1 MAITT
6 RTRPDRRAA
15 VVDVT
20 IRDYL
25 NTFFYYRKIATTVF
39 LAIVAIG
46 ILAALFVPI
55 PYKAQAT
62 LLVLNAGYYDQTNNP
77 NPGVSMQPPPGQLN
91 GVEAQILSSPELHR
105 DVILSKLGPGAT
117 ESDINRELQNF
128 ERRLHIEQN
137 DLANT
142 ISLTYSDTDPKVA
155 ADALARLLDKY
166 FRQRAS
172 IFTSGRVNLLVS
184 QRDDVGKQLDKADA
198 DLLAFQ
204 KKHGIVKIDDQTSRA
219 VQLEAELVQ
228 RKLETDAKLAQDR
241 SELKSLQT
249 STKDVRSTIP
259 IYADD
264 SESSRAINGMQVTL
278 MELETKR
285 ADFASR
291 YLPTSPFVQQ
301 LDKQIADMRA
311 NIANQK
317 QQMMTATRLGHNN
330 YYDVVQERLAVLNAS
345 IAGGLAQQS
354 ALDDQI
360 KQTRSKLQGMSDV
373 SSQLSQLQAR
383 HDILADSFKDR
394 SRQVELARVQQGQVS
409 QINGTNVRVIQAPFP
424 PSQRSVS
431 ASLLIAASIVA
442 GLLISALTVLIMAS
456 MRETFLSP
464 EQVERALLLP
474 VVNAPVLL
482 GGDRRTGAADVA
494 GAAGATGAAGAAAVH
509 PANAASAD
517 TEPAFARPA
526 HLAYGRMIAAINSAT
541 DAHAKVVMAL
551 SSGKNDGLPSVI
563 QGLTTELEHRTAK
576 PILIL
581 DIASTPDSPTYGKPN
596 AQGLLAWPSNGGSG
610 TLNADA
616 TAPADSAAIDDLKFT
631 RVEDHNI
638 VVAQPRSGAIPSSWQ
653 QVNRLFEALRE
664 SHDYIVV
671 HAPPSSQSFTGI
683 ENASLADATVLV
695 VRAEVTRKPVV
706 AELKAQV
713 EDAGGRLIGVALTH
727 RRGYIPSFVYR
738 FF

>member
-1 MAITT
+1 M
-6 RTRPDRRAA
+6 
-15 VVDVT
+15 T

-25 NTFFYYRKIATTVF
+25 NTLFYYRKIATTVF
-39 LAIVAIG
+39 LAIVALGVLI
-46 ILAALFVPI
+46 ALFVPI
-55 PYKAQAT
+55 PYRAQAT

-77 NPGVSMQPPPGQLN
+77 NGGVSLQPPPGQLN

-117 ESDINRELQNF
+117 ASDIDRELQNF
-128 ERRLHIEQN
+128 EKRLHIEQN

-142 ISLTYSDTDPKVA
+142 ITLTYSDTDPKAA

-172 IFTSGRVNLLVS
+172 IFTQGRVNLLVS

-219 VQLEAELVQ
+219 VQLESQLVQ

-241 SELKSLQT
+241 SELKSLQS
-249 STKDVRSTIP
+249 STKDVRNTIP
-259 IYADD
+259 IYTDD
-264 SESSRAINGMQVTL
+264 SETSRAINILQGSL
-278 MELETKR
+278 SELENKR

-291 YLPTSPFVQQ
+291 YMATSPFVVQ

-311 NIANQK
+311 NIAK
-317 QQMMTATRLGHNN
+317 QRQEMMTATRMGHNN
-330 YYDVVQERLAVLNAS
+330 YFDVVQERLAVLNAS
-345 IAGGLAQQS
+345 IAGGVAQQT
-354 ALDDQI
+354 ALEAQI
-360 KQTRSKLQGMSDV
+360 KETRDKLQGMSDV

-383 HDILADSFKDR
+383 RDILADSFKER

-431 ASLLIAASIVA
+431 ASLLIAASIAA
-442 GLLISALTVLIMAS
+442 GLLISALTVLILS
-456 MRETFLSP
+456 SLRETFLSP

-482 GGDRRTGAADVA
+482 GGDRRGAAAA
-494 GAAGATGAAGAAAVH
+494 GAAGGAAGAG
-509 PANAASAD
+509 ANVETAY
-517 TEPAFARPA
+517 ARPA
-526 HLAYGRMIAAINSAT
+526 HLAYGRMIAAINSST
-541 DAHAKVVMAL
+541 DGAAKVVMAL
-551 SSGKNDGLPSVI
+551 STGKNDGLSSVI
-563 QGLTTELEHRTAK
+563 QGLTSELEHRSGK

-581 DIASTPDSPTYGKPN
+581 DIASTPDSPMYGKPN
-596 AQGLLAWPSNGGSG
+596 AQGLLEWPSNGGSG
-610 TLNADA
+610 TASVEAVKPTGADESSVL
-616 TAPADSAAIDDLKFT
+616 ADLTFT
-631 RVEDHNI
+631 RVDRHNI
-638 VVAQPRSGAIPSSWQ
+638 VVAQPHSGAVPSSWQ
-653 QVNRLFEALRE
+653 LVTRLFDALRE

-683 ENASLADATVLV
+683 ENAPLADATVLV
-695 VRAEVTRKPVV
+695 VRAEATRKPVI
-706 AELKAQV
+706 AGLKAQV

-727 RRGYIPSFVYR
+727 RRGYIPSFIYR

>member
-6 RTRPDRRAA
+6 RTRPDRHAA

-25 NTFFYYRKIATTVF
+25 NTLFYYRKIATTVF
-39 LAIVAIG
+39 LAIVALG
-46 ILAALFVPI
+46 VLVALFVPI
-55 PYKAQAT
+55 PYRAQAT

-77 NPGVSMQPPPGQLN
+77 NGGVSLQPPPGQLN

-117 ESDINRELQNF
+117 ASDIDRELQNF
-128 ERRLHIEQN
+128 EKRLHIEQN

-142 ISLTYSDTDPKVA
+142 ITLTYSDTDPKAA

-172 IFTSGRVNLLVS
+172 IFTQGRVNLLVS

-219 VQLEAELVQ
+219 VQLESQLVQ

-241 SELKSLQT
+241 SELKSLQS
-249 STKDVRSTIP
+249 STKDVRTTIP
-259 IYADD
+259 IYTDD
-264 SESSRAINGMQVTL
+264 SETSRAINILQGSL
-278 MELETKR
+278 SELENKR

-291 YLPTSPFVQQ
+291 YMATSPFVVQ

-311 NIANQK
+311 NIAK
-317 QQMMTATRLGHNN
+317 QRQEMMTATRMGHNN
-330 YYDVVQERLAVLNAS
+330 YFDVVQERLAVLNAS
-345 IAGGLAQQS
+345 IAGGVAQQS
-354 ALDDQI
+354 ALEAQI
-360 KQTRSKLQGMSDV
+360 KETRDKLQGMSDV

-383 HDILADSFKDR
+383 RDILADSFKER

-431 ASLLIAASIVA
+431 ASLLIAASIAA
-442 GLLISALTVLIMAS
+442 GLLISALTVLIMS
-456 MRETFLSP
+456 SLRETFLSP

-482 GGDRRTGAADVA
+482 GGDRRGATAA
-494 GAAGATGAAGAAAVH
+494 GAAGGVGANV
-509 PANAASAD
+509 
-517 TEPAFARPA
+517 EPAYARPA
-526 HLAYGRMIAAINSAT
+526 HLAYGRMIAAINSST
-541 DAHAKVVMAL
+541 DSVAKVVMAL
-551 SSGKNDGLPSVI
+551 STGKNDGLSSVI
-563 QGLTTELEHRTAK
+563 QGLSSELEHRSGK

-581 DIASTPDSPTYGKPN
+581 DIASTPDSPMYGKPN
-596 AQGLLAWPSNGGSG
+596 AQGLLEWPSNGGSG
-610 TLNADA
+610 TASVDAVKPTGTDESSVLADL
-616 TAPADSAAIDDLKFT
+616 TFT
-631 RVEDHNI
+631 RVDGHNI
-638 VVAQPRSGAIPSSWQ
+638 VVAQPHSGAVPSSWQ
-653 QVNRLFEALRE
+653 LVTRLFDALRE

-683 ENASLADATVLV
+683 ENAPLADATVLV
-695 VRAEVTRKPVV
+695 VRAEATRKPVI
-706 AELKAQV
+706 AGLKAQV

-727 RRGYIPSFVYR
+727 RRGYIPSFIYR

>member
-6 RTRPDRRAA
+6 RTRPDRHAA

-25 NTFFYYRKIATTVF
+25 NTLFYYRKIATTVF
-39 LAIVAIG
+39 LAIVALG
-46 ILAALFVPI
+46 VLVALFVPI
-55 PYKAQAT
+55 PYRAQAT

-77 NPGVSMQPPPGQLN
+77 NGGVSLQPPPGQLN

-105 DVILSKLGPGAT
+105 DVILSKLGPSAT
-117 ESDINRELQNF
+117 ASDIDRELQNF
-128 ERRLHIEQN
+128 EKRLHIEQN

-142 ISLTYSDTDPKVA
+142 ITLTYSDTDPKAA

-219 VQLEAELVQ
+219 VLLESQLVQ

-241 SELKSLQT
+241 SELKSLQA

-259 IYADD
+259 IYTDD
-264 SESSRAINGMQVTL
+264 SETSRAINALQGSL
-278 MELETKR
+278 SELENKR

-291 YLPTSPFVQQ
+291 YMATSPFVVQ

-311 NIANQK
+311 NIAK
-317 QQMMTATRLGHNN
+317 QRQEMMTATRLGHNS

-345 IAGGLAQQS
+345 IAGGLAQQ
-354 ALDDQI
+354 AELDAQI
-360 KQTRSKLQGMSDV
+360 KETRNKLQGMSDV

-383 HDILADSFKDR
+383 RDILADSFKER

-431 ASLLIAASIVA
+431 ASLLIAASIAA
-442 GLLISALTVLIMAS
+442 GLLLSALTVLILS
-456 MRETFLSP
+456 SLRETFLSP

-482 GGDRRTGAADVA
+482 GGDRRGAAA
-494 GAAGATGAAGAAAVH
+494 TAGAGGAAGA
-509 PANAASAD
+509 
-517 TEPAFARPA
+517 EPAYARPA
-526 HLAYGRMIAAINSAT
+526 HLAYGRMIAAINSST
-541 DAHAKVVMAL
+541 DAHAKVVMVL
-551 SSGKNDGLPSVI
+551 STGRNDGQSSVI
-563 QGLTTELEHRTAK
+563 QGLTSELEHRSGK

-581 DIASTPDSPTYGKPN
+581 DIASTPDSPIYGKPN
-596 AQGLLAWPSNGGSG
+596 AQGLLEWPSNGGGGGGSGSTSAEETVSGESG
-610 TLNADA
+610 TSQVLADL
-616 TAPADSAAIDDLKFT
+616 TFM
-631 RVEDHNI
+631 RVERHNI
-638 VVAQPRSGAIPSSWQ
+638 VVAHPRSGTIPSSWQ
-653 QVNRLFEALRE
+653 QVTRLFDALRE

-671 HAPPSSQSFTGI
+671 HAPPSSQSFSGI

-695 VRAEVTRKPVV
+695 VRAEATRKPVI
-706 AELKAQV
+706 AGLKAQV

-727 RRGYIPSFVYR
+727 RRGYIPSFIYR

>member
-1 MAITT
+1 M
-6 RTRPDRRAA
+6 
-15 VVDVT
+15 T

-25 NTFFYYRKIATTVF
+25 NTLFYYRKIATTVF
-39 LAIVAIG
+39 LAIVALG
-46 ILAALFVPI
+46 VLVALFVPI
-55 PYKAQAT
+55 PYRAQAT

-77 NPGVSMQPPPGQLN
+77 NGGVSLQPPPGQLN

-117 ESDINRELQNF
+117 ASEIDRELQNF
-128 ERRLHIEQN
+128 EKRLHIEQN

-142 ISLTYSDTDPKVA
+142 ISLTYSDTDPKAA

-172 IFTSGRVNLLVS
+172 IFTQGRVNLLVS

-219 VQLEAELVQ
+219 VQLESQLVQ

-241 SELKSLQT
+241 SELKSLQS
-249 STKDVRSTIP
+249 STKDVRNTIP
-259 IYADD
+259 IYTDD
-264 SESSRAINGMQVTL
+264 SETSRAINILQGSL
-278 MELETKR
+278 SELENKR

-291 YLPTSPFVQQ
+291 YMATSPFVVQ

-311 NIANQK
+311 NIAK
-317 QQMMTATRLGHNN
+317 QRQEMMTATRMGHNN
-330 YYDVVQERLAVLNAS
+330 YFDVVQERLAVLNAS
-345 IAGGLAQQS
+345 IAGGVAQQA
-354 ALDDQI
+354 ALEAQI
-360 KQTRSKLQGMSDV
+360 KETRDKLQGMSDV

-383 HDILADSFKDR
+383 RDILADSFKER

-431 ASLLIAASIVA
+431 ASLLIAASIAA
-442 GLLISALTVLIMAS
+442 GLLISALTVLILS
-456 MRETFLSP
+456 SLRETFLSP

-482 GGDRRTGAADVA
+482 GGDRRGA
-494 GAAGATGAAGAAAVH
+494 AAGAAASTG
-509 PANAASAD
+509 ANV
-517 TEPAFARPA
+517 EPAYARPA
-526 HLAYGRMIAAINSAT
+526 HLAYGRMIAAINSST
-541 DAHAKVVMAL
+541 DGVAKVVMAL
-551 SSGKNDGLPSVI
+551 STGKNDGLSSVI
-563 QGLTTELEHRTAK
+563 QGLTSELEHRSGK

-581 DIASTPDSPTYGKPN
+581 DIASTPDAPMYGKPN

-610 TLNADA
+610 TASVEAVKPTGTDESGAL
-616 TAPADSAAIDDLKFT
+616 SDLTFT
-631 RVEDHNI
+631 RVDGHNI
-638 VVAQPRSGAIPSSWQ
+638 VVAQPHSGAVPSSWQ
-653 QVNRLFEALRE
+653 LVTRLFDALRE

-683 ENASLADATVLV
+683 ENAPLADATVLV
-695 VRAEVTRKPVV
+695 VRAEATRKPVI
-706 AELKAQV
+706 AGLKAQV

-727 RRGYIPSFVYR
+727 RRGYIPSFIYR

>member
-1 MAITT
+1 M
-6 RTRPDRRAA
+6 
-15 VVDVT
+15 T

-25 NTFFYYRKIATTVF
+25 NTLFYYRKIATTVF
-39 LAIVAIG
+39 LAIVALG
-46 ILAALFVPI
+46 VLVALFVPI
-55 PYKAQAT
+55 PYRAQAT

-77 NPGVSMQPPPGQLN
+77 NGGVSLQPPPGQLN

-117 ESDINRELQNF
+117 ASDIDRELQNF
-128 ERRLHIEQN
+128 EKRLHIEQN

-142 ISLTYSDTDPKVA
+142 ITLTYSDTDPKAA

-172 IFTSGRVNLLVS
+172 IFTQGRVNLLVS

-219 VQLEAELVQ
+219 VLLESQLVQ

-249 STKDVRSTIP
+249 STKDVRTTIP
-259 IYADD
+259 IYTDD
-264 SESSRAINGMQVTL
+264 SETSRAINILQGSL
-278 MELETKR
+278 SELENKR

-291 YLPTSPFVQQ
+291 YMATSPFVVQ

-311 NIANQK
+311 NIAK
-317 QQMMTATRLGHNN
+317 QRQEMMTATRMGHNN
-330 YYDVVQERLAVLNAS
+330 YFDVVQERLAVLNAS
-345 IAGGLAQQS
+345 IAGGVAQQT
-354 ALDDQI
+354 ALEAQI
-360 KQTRSKLQGMSDV
+360 KETRDKLQGMSDV

-383 HDILADSFKDR
+383 RDILADSFKDR

-431 ASLLIAASIVA
+431 ASLLIAASIAA
-442 GLLISALTVLIMAS
+442 GLLISALTVLILS
-456 MRETFLSP
+456 SLRETFLSP

-482 GGDRRTGAADVA
+482 GGERRGAA
-494 GAAGATGAAGAAAVH
+494 AAGAAAGVG
-509 PANAASAD
+509 ANV
-517 TEPAFARPA
+517 EPAYARPA
-526 HLAYGRMIAAINSAT
+526 HLAYGRMIAAINSST
-541 DAHAKVVMAL
+541 DGVAKVVMAL
-551 SSGKNDGLPSVI
+551 STGKNDGLSSVI
-563 QGLTTELEHRTAK
+563 QGLTSELEHRSGK

-581 DIASTPDSPTYGKPN
+581 DIASTPDSPMYGKPN
-596 AQGLLAWPSNGGSG
+596 AQGLLEWPSNGGSG
-610 TLNADA
+610 TASVDA
-616 TAPADSAAIDDLKFT
+616 VKPTGTDESSALTDLTFT
-631 RVEDHNI
+631 RVDRHNI
-638 VVAQPRSGAIPSSWQ
+638 VVAQPQSGAVPSSWQ
-653 QVNRLFEALRE
+653 LVTRLFDALRE

-683 ENASLADATVLV
+683 ENAPLADATVLV
-695 VRAEVTRKPVV
+695 VRAEATRKPVI
-706 AELKAQV
+706 AGLKAQV

-727 RRGYIPSFVYR
+727 RRGYIPSFIYR

>member
-6 RTRPDRRAA
+6 RTRPDRHAA

-25 NTFFYYRKIATTVF
+25 NTLFYYRKIATTVF
-39 LAIVAIG
+39 LAIVALG
-46 ILAALFVPI
+46 VLVALFVPI
-55 PYKAQAT
+55 PYRAQAT

-77 NPGVSMQPPPGQLN
+77 NGGVSLQPPPGQLN

-117 ESDINRELQNF
+117 ASDIDRELQNF
-128 ERRLHIEQN
+128 EKRLHIEQN

-142 ISLTYSDTDPKVA
+142 ITLTYSDTDPKAA

-172 IFTSGRVNLLVS
+172 IFTQGRVNLLVS

-219 VQLEAELVQ
+219 VQLESQLVQ

-241 SELKSLQT
+241 SELKSLQS
-249 STKDVRSTIP
+249 STKDVRNTIP
-259 IYADD
+259 IYTDD
-264 SESSRAINGMQVTL
+264 SETSRAINILQGSL
-278 MELETKR
+278 SELENKR

-291 YLPTSPFVQQ
+291 YMATSPFVVQ

-311 NIANQK
+311 NIAK
-317 QQMMTATRLGHNN
+317 QRQEMMTATRMGHNN
-330 YYDVVQERLAVLNAS
+330 YFDVVQERLAVLNAS
-345 IAGGLAQQS
+345 IAGGVAQQT
-354 ALDDQI
+354 ALEAQI
-360 KQTRSKLQGMSDV
+360 KETRDKLQGMSDV

-383 HDILADSFKDR
+383 RDILADSFKER

-431 ASLLIAASIVA
+431 ASLLIAASIAA
-442 GLLISALTVLIMAS
+442 GLLISALTVLILS
-456 MRETFLSP
+456 SLRETFLSP

-482 GGDRRTGAADVA
+482 GGDRRGAA
-494 GAAGATGAAGAAAVH
+494 AAGAAASTG
-509 PANAASAD
+509 ANV
-517 TEPAFARPA
+517 EPAYARPA
-526 HLAYGRMIAAINSAT
+526 HLAYGRMIAAINSST
-541 DAHAKVVMAL
+541 DGVAKVVMAL
-551 SSGKNDGLPSVI
+551 STGKNDGLSSVI
-563 QGLTTELEHRTAK
+563 QGLTSELEHRSGK

-581 DIASTPDSPTYGKPN
+581 DIASTPDSPMYGKPN
-596 AQGLLAWPSNGGSG
+596 AQGLLEWPSNGGSG
-610 TLNADA
+610 TTSVDA
-616 TAPADSAAIDDLKFT
+616 VKPTGTDESSVLTDLRFT
-631 RVEDHNI
+631 RVDRHNI
-638 VVAQPRSGAIPSSWQ
+638 VVAQPHSGAVPSSWQ
-653 QVNRLFEALRE
+653 LVTRLFDALRE

-683 ENASLADATVLV
+683 ENAPLADATVLV
-695 VRAEVTRKPVV
+695 VRAEATRKPVI
-706 AELKAQV
+706 AGLKAQV
-713 EDAGGRLIGVALTH
+713 EDVGGRLIGVALTH
-727 RRGYIPSFVYR
+727 RRGYIPSFIYR

>member
-1 MAITT
+1 M
-6 RTRPDRRAA
+6 
-15 VVDVT
+15 T

-25 NTFFYYRKIATTVF
+25 NTLFYYRRIATAVF
-39 LAIVAIG
+39 LGIVAIG
-46 ILAALFVPI
+46 ILVALFVPI

-77 NPGVSMQPPPGQLN
+77 NAGVALQPPVGQLN

-105 DVILSKLGPGAT
+105 EVILSKLGPGAT
-117 ESDINRELQNF
+117 ERDIDRELQTF

-142 ISLTYSDTDPKVA
+142 ITLTYSDSDPKAA

-172 IFTSGRVNLLVS
+172 IFTSGRVDLLVS
-184 QRDDVGKQLDKADA
+184 QRDEVGKQLDKADA

-219 VQLEAELVQ
+219 VLLESQLVQ
-228 RKLETDAKLAQDR
+228 RKLETEAKLLQDR

-259 IYADD
+259 IYTDD
-264 SESSRAINGMQVTL
+264 SEASRALNGMQVSL

-311 NIANQK
+311 NIASQK
-317 QQMMTATRLGHNN
+317 QQMTTATRLGHNN

-345 IAGGLAQQS
+345 IAGGQAQAQ

-360 KQTRSKLQGMSDV
+360 RETRNKLQGLSDV

-383 HDILADSFKDR
+383 RDILADSFKER

-409 QINGTNVRVIQAPFP
+409 QTNGTNVRVIQAPFP

-431 ASLLIAASIVA
+431 ASLLIAASIAA
-442 GLLISALTVLIMAS
+442 GLLISALTVLILAS
-456 MRETFLSP
+456 LRETFLSP

-474 VVNAPVLL
+474 VVNAPVML
-482 GGDRRTGAADVA
+482 GGDRRP
-494 GAAGATGAAGAAAVH
+494 GAAAGVST
-509 PANAASAD
+509 ATAAPDPVAS
-517 TEPAFARPA
+517 RPA
-526 HLAYGRMIAAINSAT
+526 HMAYGRMIAAINSST
-541 DAHAKVVMAL
+541 DAHAKVVMVL
-551 SSGKNDGLPSVI
+551 STGRNDGLASVI
-563 QGLTTELEHRTAK
+563 QGLTVELEHRSTK
-576 PILIL
+576 PIVIL
-581 DIASTPDSPTYGKPN
+581 DIASTPDNPLYGKPN
-596 AQGLLAWPSNGGSG
+596 AQGLLAWPGGRGASTDEPAAQDDG
-610 TLNADA
+610 ARPDTLA
-616 TAPADSAAIDDLKFT
+616 FT
-631 RVEDHNI
+631 RVEGHNI
-638 VVAQPRSGAIPSSWQ
+638 VVAQPRNGAIPSSWQ
-653 QVNRLFEALRE
+653 QVTQLFDALRE

-695 VRAEVTRKPVV
+695 VRAEATRKPVI
-706 AELKAQV
+706 AGLKSQV

-727 RRGYIPSFVYR
+727 RRGYIPASIYR
-738 FF
+738 YF

>member
-1 MAITT
+1 M
-6 RTRPDRRAA
+6 
-15 VVDVT
+15 T

-25 NTFFYYRKIATTVF
+25 NTLFYYRRIATTVF
-39 LAIVAIG
+39 LAIVALG
-46 ILAALFVPI
+46 VLVALFVPI
-55 PYKAQAT
+55 PYRAQAT

-77 NPGVSMQPPPGQLN
+77 NGGVSLQPPPGQLN

-117 ESDINRELQNF
+117 ASDIDRELQNF
-128 ERRLHIEQN
+128 EKRLHIEQN

-142 ISLTYSDTDPKVA
+142 ITLTYSDTDPKAA

-172 IFTSGRVNLLVS
+172 IFTQGRVNLLVS

-219 VQLEAELVQ
+219 VQLESQLVQ

-241 SELKSLQT
+241 SELKSLQS
-249 STKDVRSTIP
+249 STKDVRTTIP
-259 IYADD
+259 IYTDD
-264 SESSRAINGMQVTL
+264 SETSRAINILQGSL
-278 MELETKR
+278 SELENKR

-291 YLPTSPFVQQ
+291 YMATSPFVVQ

-311 NIANQK
+311 NIAK
-317 QQMMTATRLGHNN
+317 QRQEMMTATRMGHNN
-330 YYDVVQERLAVLNAS
+330 YFDVVQERLAVLNAS
-345 IAGGLAQQS
+345 IAGGVAQQS
-354 ALDDQI
+354 ALEAQI
-360 KQTRSKLQGMSDV
+360 KETRDKLQGMSDV

-383 HDILADSFKDR
+383 RDILADSFKER

-431 ASLLIAASIVA
+431 ASLLIAASIAA
-442 GLLISALTVLIMAS
+442 GLLISALTVLIMS
-456 MRETFLSP
+456 SLRETFLSP

-482 GGDRRTGAADVA
+482 GGDRRGAT
-494 GAAGATGAAGAAAVH
+494 AAGASGGVGANV
-509 PANAASAD
+509 
-517 TEPAFARPA
+517 EPAYARPA
-526 HLAYGRMIAAINSAT
+526 HLAYGRMIAAINSST
-541 DAHAKVVMAL
+541 DSVAKVVMAL
-551 SSGKNDGLPSVI
+551 STGKNDGLSSVI
-563 QGLTTELEHRTAK
+563 QGLTSELEHRSGK

-581 DIASTPDSPTYGKPN
+581 DIASTPDSPMYGKPN
-596 AQGLLAWPSNGGSG
+596 AQGLLEWPSNGGSG
-610 TLNADA
+610 TASVDAVKPTGTDESSVLADL
-616 TAPADSAAIDDLKFT
+616 TFT
-631 RVEDHNI
+631 RVDGHNI
-638 VVAQPRSGAIPSSWQ
+638 VVAQPHSGAVPSSWQ
-653 QVNRLFEALRE
+653 LVTRLFDALRE

-683 ENASLADATVLV
+683 ENAPLADATVLV
-695 VRAEVTRKPVV
+695 VRAEATRKPVI
-706 AELKAQV
+706 AGLKAQV

-727 RRGYIPSFVYR
+727 RRGYIPSFIYR

>member
-6 RTRPDRRAA
+6 RTRPDRHAA

-25 NTFFYYRKIATTVF
+25 NTLFYYRRIATTVF
-39 LAIVAIG
+39 LAIVALG
-46 ILAALFVPI
+46 VLVALFVPI
-55 PYKAQAT
+55 PYRAQAT

-77 NPGVSMQPPPGQLN
+77 NGGVSLQPPPGQLN

-117 ESDINRELQNF
+117 ASDIDRELQNF
-128 ERRLHIEQN
+128 EKRLHIEQN

-142 ISLTYSDTDPKVA
+142 ITLTYSDTDPKAA

-172 IFTSGRVNLLVS
+172 IFTQGRVNLLVS

-219 VQLEAELVQ
+219 VQLESQLVQ

-241 SELKSLQT
+241 SELKSLQS
-249 STKDVRSTIP
+249 STKDVRTTIP
-259 IYADD
+259 IYTDD
-264 SESSRAINGMQVTL
+264 SETSRAINILQGSL
-278 MELETKR
+278 SELENKR

-291 YLPTSPFVQQ
+291 YMATSPFVVQ

-311 NIANQK
+311 NIAK
-317 QQMMTATRLGHNN
+317 QRQEMMTATRMGHNN
-330 YYDVVQERLAVLNAS
+330 YFDVVQERLAVLNAS
-345 IAGGLAQQS
+345 IAGGVAQQS
-354 ALDDQI
+354 ALEAQI
-360 KQTRSKLQGMSDV
+360 KETRDKLQGMSDV

-383 HDILADSFKDR
+383 RDILADSFKER

-431 ASLLIAASIVA
+431 ASLLIAASIAA
-442 GLLISALTVLIMAS
+442 GLLISALTVLIMS
-456 MRETFLSP
+456 SLRETFLSP

-482 GGDRRTGAADVA
+482 GGDRRGAT
-494 GAAGATGAAGAAAVH
+494 AAGASGGVGANV
-509 PANAASAD
+509 
-517 TEPAFARPA
+517 EPAYARPA
-526 HLAYGRMIAAINSAT
+526 HLAYGRMIAAINSST
-541 DAHAKVVMAL
+541 DSVAKVVMAL
-551 SSGKNDGLPSVI
+551 STGKNDGLSSVI
-563 QGLTTELEHRTAK
+563 QGLTSELEHRSGK

-581 DIASTPDSPTYGKPN
+581 DIASTPDSPMYGKPN
-596 AQGLLAWPSNGGSG
+596 AQGLLEWPSNGGSG
-610 TLNADA
+610 TASVDAVKPTGTDESSVLADL
-616 TAPADSAAIDDLKFT
+616 TFT
-631 RVEDHNI
+631 RVDGHNI
-638 VVAQPRSGAIPSSWQ
+638 VVAQPHSGAVPSSWQ
-653 QVNRLFEALRE
+653 LVTRLFDALRE

-683 ENASLADATVLV
+683 ENAPLADATVLV
-695 VRAEVTRKPVV
+695 VRAEATRKPVI
-706 AELKAQV
+706 AGLKAQV

-727 RRGYIPSFVYR
+727 RRGYIPSFIYR

>member
-1 MAITT
+1 M
-6 RTRPDRRAA
+6 
-15 VVDVT
+15 T

-25 NTFFYYRKIATTVF
+25 NTLFYYRKIATTVF
-39 LAIVAIG
+39 LAIVALG
-46 ILAALFVPI
+46 VLVALFVPI
-55 PYKAQAT
+55 PYRAQAT

-77 NPGVSMQPPPGQLN
+77 NGGVSLQPPPGQLN

-117 ESDINRELQNF
+117 ASDIDRELQNF
-128 ERRLHIEQN
+128 EKRLHIEQN

-142 ISLTYSDTDPKVA
+142 ITLTYSDTDPKAA

-172 IFTSGRVNLLVS
+172 IFTQGRVNLLVS

-219 VQLEAELVQ
+219 VQLESQLVQ

-241 SELKSLQT
+241 SELKSLQS
-249 STKDVRSTIP
+249 STKDVRNTIP
-259 IYADD
+259 IYTDD
-264 SESSRAINGMQVTL
+264 SETSRAINILQGSL
-278 MELETKR
+278 SELENKR

-291 YLPTSPFVQQ
+291 YMATSPFVVQ

-311 NIANQK
+311 NIAK
-317 QQMMTATRLGHNN
+317 QRQEMMTATRMGHNN
-330 YYDVVQERLAVLNAS
+330 YFDVVQERLAVLNAS
-345 IAGGLAQQS
+345 IAGGVAQQT
-354 ALDDQI
+354 ALEAQI
-360 KQTRSKLQGMSDV
+360 KETRDKLQGMSDV

-383 HDILADSFKDR
+383 RDILADSFKER

-431 ASLLIAASIVA
+431 ASLIVAAAIAA
-442 GLLISALTVLIMAS
+442 GLLISALTVLILS
-456 MRETFLSP
+456 SLRETFLSP

-482 GGDRRTGAADVA
+482 GSGRGA
-494 GAAGATGAAGAAAVH
+494 AAGAGANV
-509 PANAASAD
+509 
-517 TEPAFARPA
+517 EPAYARPA
-526 HLAYGRMIAAINSAT
+526 HLAYGRMIAAINSSSDGT
-541 DAHAKVVMAL
+541 AKVVMAL
-551 SSGKNDGLPSVI
+551 STGKNDGLSSVI
-563 QGLTTELEHRTAK
+563 QGLTSELEHRSGK

-581 DIASTPDSPTYGKPN
+581 DIASTPDSPMYGKPN
-596 AQGLLAWPSNGGSG
+596 AQGLLEWPSNGGSG
-610 TLNADA
+610 TANVDAVKATGTDESNAL
-616 TAPADSAAIDDLKFT
+616 TDLTFT
-631 RVEDHNI
+631 RVDRHNI
-638 VVAQPRSGAIPSSWQ
+638 VVAQPHSGAVPSSWQ
-653 QVNRLFEALRE
+653 LVTRLFDALRE

-683 ENASLADATVLV
+683 ENAPLADATVLV
-695 VRAEVTRKPVV
+695 VRAEATRKPVI
-706 AELKAQV
+706 AGLKAQV

-727 RRGYIPSFVYR
+727 RRGYIPSFIYR

>member
-6 RTRPDRRAA
+6 RTRPDRHAA

-25 NTFFYYRKIATTVF
+25 NTLFYYRKIATTVF
-39 LAIVAIG
+39 LAIVALGVLI
-46 ILAALFVPI
+46 ALFVPI
-55 PYKAQAT
+55 PYRAQAT

-77 NPGVSMQPPPGQLN
+77 NGGVSLQPPPGQLN

-117 ESDINRELQNF
+117 ASDIDRELQNF
-128 ERRLHIEQN
+128 EKRLHIEQN

-142 ISLTYSDTDPKVA
+142 ITLTYSDTDPKAA

-172 IFTSGRVNLLVS
+172 IFTQGRVNLLVS

-219 VQLEAELVQ
+219 VQLESQLVQ

-241 SELKSLQT
+241 SELKSLQS
-249 STKDVRSTIP
+249 STKDVRNTIP
-259 IYADD
+259 IYTDD
-264 SESSRAINGMQVTL
+264 SETSRAINILQGSL
-278 MELETKR
+278 SELENKR

-291 YLPTSPFVQQ
+291 YMATSPFVVQ

-311 NIANQK
+311 NIAK
-317 QQMMTATRLGHNN
+317 QRQEMMTATRMGHNN
-330 YYDVVQERLAVLNAS
+330 YFDVVQERLAVLNAS
-345 IAGGLAQQS
+345 IAGGVAQQT
-354 ALDDQI
+354 ALEAQI
-360 KQTRSKLQGMSDV
+360 KETRDKLQGMSDV

-383 HDILADSFKDR
+383 RDILADSFKER

-431 ASLLIAASIVA
+431 ASLLIAASIAA
-442 GLLISALTVLIMAS
+442 GLLISALTVLILS
-456 MRETFLSP
+456 SLRETFLSP

-482 GGDRRTGAADVA
+482 GGDRRGAAAA
-494 GAAGATGAAGAAAVH
+494 GAAGGAAGAG
-509 PANAASAD
+509 ANVETAY
-517 TEPAFARPA
+517 ARPA
-526 HLAYGRMIAAINSAT
+526 HLAYGRMIAAINSST
-541 DAHAKVVMAL
+541 DGAAKVVMAL
-551 SSGKNDGLPSVI
+551 STGKNDGLSSVI
-563 QGLTTELEHRTAK
+563 QGLTSELEHRSGK

-581 DIASTPDSPTYGKPN
+581 DIASTPDSPMYGKPN
-596 AQGLLAWPSNGGSG
+596 AQGLLEWPSNGGSG
-610 TLNADA
+610 TASVEAVKPTGADESSVL
-616 TAPADSAAIDDLKFT
+616 ADLTFT
-631 RVEDHNI
+631 RVDRHNI
-638 VVAQPRSGAIPSSWQ
+638 VVAQPHSGAVPSSWQ
-653 QVNRLFEALRE
+653 LVTRLFDALRE

-683 ENASLADATVLV
+683 ENAPLADATVLV
-695 VRAEVTRKPVV
+695 VRAEATRKPVI
-706 AELKAQV
+706 AGLKAQV

-727 RRGYIPSFVYR
+727 RRGYIPSFIYR

>member
-6 RTRPDRRAA
+6 RTRPDRHAA

-55 PYKAQAT
+55 PYRAQAT

-77 NPGVSMQPPPGQLN
+77 NPSVSIQPPPGQLN

-105 DVILSKLGPGAT
+105 EVILSKLGPGAT

-137 DLANT
+137 DLSNT

-155 ADALARLLDKY
+155 AEALARLLDKY

-172 IFTSGRVNLLVS
+172 IFTSGRVNLLVN

-278 MELETKR
+278 SELETKR

-345 IAGGLAQQS
+345 IAGGLAQQA
-354 ALDDQI
+354 ALDEQI

-383 HDILADSFKDR
+383 RDILADSFKDR
-394 SRQVELARVQQGQVS
+394 SRQVELARVQQGQAS

-431 ASLLIAASIVA
+431 ASLLIAASIAA
-442 GLLISALTVLIMAS
+442 GLLISALTVLILAS

-482 GGDRRTGAADVA
+482 GGDRRTGPA
-494 GAAGATGAAGAAAVH
+494 GAAGVAGTAAAS
-509 PANAASAD
+509 PANA
-517 TEPAFARPA
+517 EPAFSRPA
-526 HLAYGRMIAAINSAT
+526 HLAYGRMIAAINSST
-541 DAHAKVVMAL
+541 QSHAKVVMAL
-551 SSGKNDGLPSVI
+551 SAGKNDGLSSVI

-581 DIASTPDSPTYGKPN
+581 DIASTPEAPIYGKPN

-610 TLNADA
+610 TVNADA
-616 TAPADSAAIDDLKFT
+616 VAPADSSAIEDLKFT
-631 RVEDHNI
+631 RVEGHNI
-638 VVAQPRSGAIPSSWQ
+638 VVAQPRSGAVPSSWQ
-653 QVNRLFEALRE
+653 QVTRLFDALRE

-695 VRAEVTRKPVV
+695 VRAEATRKPVI
-706 AELKAQV
+706 AGLKAQV

-727 RRGYIPSFVYR
+727 RRGYIPSFIYR

>member
-1 MAITT
+1 M
-6 RTRPDRRAA
+6 
-15 VVDVT
+15 T

-25 NTFFYYRKIATTVF
+25 NTLFYYRKIATTVF
-39 LAIVAIG
+39 LAIVALG
-46 ILAALFVPI
+46 VLVALFVPI
-55 PYKAQAT
+55 PYRAQAT

-77 NPGVSMQPPPGQLN
+77 NGGVSLQPPPGQLN

-117 ESDINRELQNF
+117 ASDIDRELQNF
-128 ERRLHIEQN
+128 EKRLHIEQN

-142 ISLTYSDTDPKVA
+142 ITLTYSDTDPKAA

-172 IFTSGRVNLLVS
+172 IFTQGRVNLLVS

-219 VQLEAELVQ
+219 VQLESQLVQ

-241 SELKSLQT
+241 SELKSLQS
-249 STKDVRSTIP
+249 STKDVRTTIP
-259 IYADD
+259 IYTDD
-264 SESSRAINGMQVTL
+264 SETSRAINILQGSL
-278 MELETKR
+278 SELENKR

-291 YLPTSPFVQQ
+291 YMATSPFVVQ

-311 NIANQK
+311 NIAK
-317 QQMMTATRLGHNN
+317 QRQEMMTATRMGHNN
-330 YYDVVQERLAVLNAS
+330 YFDVVQERLAVLNAS
-345 IAGGLAQQS
+345 IAGGVAQQS
-354 ALDDQI
+354 ALEAQI
-360 KQTRSKLQGMSDV
+360 KETRDKLQGMSDV

-383 HDILADSFKDR
+383 RDILADSFKER

-431 ASLLIAASIVA
+431 ASLLIAASIAA
-442 GLLISALTVLIMAS
+442 GLLISALTVLIMS
-456 MRETFLSP
+456 SLRETFLSP

-482 GGDRRTGAADVA
+482 GGDRRGATAA
-494 GAAGATGAAGAAAVH
+494 GAAGGVGANV
-509 PANAASAD
+509 
-517 TEPAFARPA
+517 EPAYARPA
-526 HLAYGRMIAAINSAT
+526 HLAYGRMIAAINSST
-541 DAHAKVVMAL
+541 DSVAKVVMAL
-551 SSGKNDGLPSVI
+551 STGKNDGLSSVI
-563 QGLTTELEHRTAK
+563 QGLTSELEHRSGK

-581 DIASTPDSPTYGKPN
+581 DIASTPDSPMYGKPN
-596 AQGLLAWPSNGGSG
+596 AQGLLEWPSNGGSG
-610 TLNADA
+610 TASVDAVKPTGTDESSVLADL
-616 TAPADSAAIDDLKFT
+616 TFT
-631 RVEDHNI
+631 RVDGHNI
-638 VVAQPRSGAIPSSWQ
+638 VVAQPHSGAVPSSWQ
-653 QVNRLFEALRE
+653 LVTRLFDALRE

-683 ENASLADATVLV
+683 ENAPLADATVLV
-695 VRAEVTRKPVV
+695 VRAEATRKPVI
-706 AELKAQV
+706 AGLKAQV

-727 RRGYIPSFVYR
+727 RRGYIPSFIYR

>member
-6 RTRPDRRAA
+6 RTRPDRHAA

-25 NTFFYYRKIATTVF
+25 NTLFYYRKIATTVF
-39 LAIVAIG
+39 LAIVALG
-46 ILAALFVPI
+46 VLVALFVPI
-55 PYKAQAT
+55 PYRAQAT

-77 NPGVSMQPPPGQLN
+77 NGGVSLQPPPGQLN

-117 ESDINRELQNF
+117 ASDIDRELQNF
-128 ERRLHIEQN
+128 EKRLHIEQN

-142 ISLTYSDTDPKVA
+142 ITLTYSDTDPKAA

-172 IFTSGRVNLLVS
+172 IFTQGRVNLLVS

-219 VQLEAELVQ
+219 VQLESQLVQ

-241 SELKSLQT
+241 SELKSLQS
-249 STKDVRSTIP
+249 STKDVRTTIP
-259 IYADD
+259 IYTDD
-264 SESSRAINGMQVTL
+264 SETSRAINILQGSL
-278 MELETKR
+278 SELENKR

-291 YLPTSPFVQQ
+291 YMATSPFVVQ

-311 NIANQK
+311 NIAK
-317 QQMMTATRLGHNN
+317 QRQEMMTATRMGHNN
-330 YYDVVQERLAVLNAS
+330 YFDVVQERLAVLNAS
-345 IAGGLAQQS
+345 IAGGVAQQS
-354 ALDDQI
+354 ALEAQI
-360 KQTRSKLQGMSDV
+360 KETRDKLQGMSDV

-383 HDILADSFKDR
+383 RDILADSFKER

-431 ASLLIAASIVA
+431 ASLLIAASIAA
-442 GLLISALTVLIMAS
+442 GLLISALTVLIMS
-456 MRETFLSP
+456 SLRETFLSP

-482 GGDRRTGAADVA
+482 GGDRRGATAA
-494 GAAGATGAAGAAAVH
+494 GAAGGVGANV
-509 PANAASAD
+509 
-517 TEPAFARPA
+517 EPAYARPA
-526 HLAYGRMIAAINSAT
+526 HLAYGRMIAAINSST
-541 DAHAKVVMAL
+541 DSVAKVVMAL
-551 SSGKNDGLPSVI
+551 STGKNDGLSSVI
-563 QGLTTELEHRTAK
+563 QGLTSELEHRSGK

-581 DIASTPDSPTYGKPN
+581 DIASTPDSPMYGKPN
-596 AQGLLAWPSNGGSG
+596 AQGLLEWPSNGGSG
-610 TLNADA
+610 TASVDAVKPTGTDESSVLADL
-616 TAPADSAAIDDLKFT
+616 TFT
-631 RVEDHNI
+631 RVDGHNI
-638 VVAQPRSGAIPSSWQ
+638 VVAQPHSGAVPSSWQ
-653 QVNRLFEALRE
+653 LVTRLFDALRE

-683 ENASLADATVLV
+683 ENAPLADATVLV
-695 VRAEVTRKPVV
+695 VRAEATRKPVI
-706 AELKAQV
+706 AGLKAQV

-727 RRGYIPSFVYR
+727 RRGYIPSFIYR

>member
-6 RTRPDRRAA
+6 RTRPDRHAA

-25 NTFFYYRKIATTVF
+25 NTLFYYRKIATTVF
-39 LAIVAIG
+39 LAIVALG
-46 ILAALFVPI
+46 VLVALFVPI
-55 PYKAQAT
+55 PYRAQAT

-77 NPGVSMQPPPGQLN
+77 NGGVSLQPPPGQLN

-117 ESDINRELQNF
+117 ASDIDRELQNF
-128 ERRLHIEQN
+128 EKRLHIEQN

-142 ISLTYSDTDPKVA
+142 ITLTYSDTDPKAA

-172 IFTSGRVNLLVS
+172 IFTQGRVNLLVS

-219 VQLEAELVQ
+219 VQLESQLVQ

-241 SELKSLQT
+241 SELKSLQS
-249 STKDVRSTIP
+249 STKDVRNTIP
-259 IYADD
+259 IYTDD
-264 SESSRAINGMQVTL
+264 SETSRAINILQGSL
-278 MELETKR
+278 SELENKR

-291 YLPTSPFVQQ
+291 YMATSPFVVQ

-311 NIANQK
+311 NIAK
-317 QQMMTATRLGHNN
+317 QRQEMMTATRMGHNN
-330 YYDVVQERLAVLNAS
+330 YFDVVQERLAVLNAS
-345 IAGGLAQQS
+345 IAGGVAQQT
-354 ALDDQI
+354 ALEAQI
-360 KQTRSKLQGMSDV
+360 KETRDKLQGMSDV

-383 HDILADSFKDR
+383 RDILADSFKER

-431 ASLLIAASIVA
+431 ASLLIAASIAA
-442 GLLISALTVLIMAS
+442 GLLISALTVLILS
-456 MRETFLSP
+456 SLRETFLSP

-482 GGDRRTGAADVA
+482 GGDRRGAA
-494 GAAGATGAAGAAAVH
+494 AAGAAASTG
-509 PANAASAD
+509 ANV
-517 TEPAFARPA
+517 EPAYARPA
-526 HLAYGRMIAAINSAT
+526 HLAYGRMIAAINSST
-541 DAHAKVVMAL
+541 DGVAKVVMAL
-551 SSGKNDGLPSVI
+551 STGKNDGLSSVI
-563 QGLTTELEHRTAK
+563 QGLTSELEHRSGK

-581 DIASTPDSPTYGKPN
+581 DIASTPDSPMYGKPN
-596 AQGLLAWPSNGGSG
+596 AQGLLEWPSNGGSG
-610 TLNADA
+610 TTSVDA
-616 TAPADSAAIDDLKFT
+616 VKPTGTDESSVLTDLRFT
-631 RVEDHNI
+631 RVDRHNI
-638 VVAQPRSGAIPSSWQ
+638 VVAQPHSGAVPSSWQ
-653 QVNRLFEALRE
+653 LVTRLFDALRE

-683 ENASLADATVLV
+683 ENAPLADATVLV
-695 VRAEVTRKPVV
+695 VRAEATRKPVI
-706 AELKAQV
+706 AGLKAQV

-727 RRGYIPSFVYR
+727 RRGYIPSFIYR

>member
-1 MAITT
+1 M
-6 RTRPDRRAA
+6 
-15 VVDVT
+15 T

-25 NTFFYYRKIATTVF
+25 NTLFYYRKIATTVF
-39 LAIVAIG
+39 LAIVALG
-46 ILAALFVPI
+46 VLVALFVPI
-55 PYKAQAT
+55 PYRAQAT

-77 NPGVSMQPPPGQLN
+77 NGGVSLQPPPGQLN

-117 ESDINRELQNF
+117 ASDIDRELQNF
-128 ERRLHIEQN
+128 EKRLHIEQN

-142 ISLTYSDTDPKVA
+142 ITLTYSDTDPKAA

-219 VQLEAELVQ
+219 VLLESQLVQ

-249 STKDVRSTIP
+249 STKEVRSTIP
-259 IYADD
+259 IYTDD
-264 SESSRAINGMQVTL
+264 SETSRAINILQGSL
-278 MELETKR
+278 SELENKR
-285 ADFASR
+285 ADYASR
-291 YLPTSPFVQQ
+291 YMATSPFVVQ

-311 NIANQK
+311 NIAK
-317 QQMMTATRLGHNN
+317 QRQEMMTATRLGHNN

-345 IAGGLAQQS
+345 IAGGLAQQA
-354 ALDDQI
+354 ALDTQI
-360 KQTRSKLQGMSDV
+360 KETRDKLQGMSDV

-383 HDILADSFKDR
+383 RDILADSFKDR

-431 ASLLIAASIVA
+431 ASLLIAASIAA
-442 GLLISALTVLIMAS
+442 GLLLSALTVLILS
-456 MRETFLSP
+456 SLRETFLSP

-482 GGDRRTGAADVA
+482 GGERRGAAAGGVA
-494 GAAGATGAAGAAAVH
+494 GAAGAVGGMVAGV
-509 PANAASAD
+509 ANA
-517 TEPAFARPA
+517 EPAYSRPA
-526 HLAYGRMIAAINSAT
+526 HLAYGRMIAAINSST
-541 DAHAKVVMAL
+541 NAHAKVVMAL
-551 SSGKNDGLPSVI
+551 STGKNDGLSSVI
-563 QGLTTELEHRTAK
+563 QGLTSELEHRSGK

-581 DIASTPDSPTYGKPN
+581 DIASTPDAPMYGKPN

-610 TLNADA
+610 TASTDA
-616 TAPADSAAIDDLKFT
+616 TAPVATDESNGMLADIVFT
-631 RVEDHNI
+631 RVEGHNI
-638 VVAQPRSGAIPSSWQ
+638 VVAQPRSGGIPSSWQ
-653 QVNRLFEALRE
+653 QVTRLFDALRD

-695 VRAEVTRKPVV
+695 VRAEATRKPVI
-706 AELKAQV
+706 AGLKAQV

-727 RRGYIPSFVYR
+727 RRGYIPSFIYR

>member
-1 MAITT
+1 M
-6 RTRPDRRAA
+6 
-15 VVDVT
+15 T

-25 NTFFYYRKIATTVF
+25 NTLFYYRKIATTVF
-39 LAIVAIG
+39 LAIVALG
-46 ILAALFVPI
+46 ILVALFVPI
-55 PYKAQAT
+55 PYRAQAT

-77 NPGVSMQPPPGQLN
+77 NGGVSLQPPPGQLN

-105 DVILSKLGPGAT
+105 DVILSKLGPSAT
-117 ESDINRELQNF
+117 ASEIDRELQNF
-128 ERRLHIEQN
+128 EKRLHIEQN

-142 ISLTYSDTDPKVA
+142 ITLTYSDADPKAA

-172 IFTSGRVNLLVS
+172 IFTQGRVNLLVS

-219 VQLEAELVQ
+219 VMLEAQLVQ

-241 SELKSLQT
+241 SELKSLQS

-259 IYADD
+259 IYTDD
-264 SESSRAINGMQVTL
+264 SETSRAINTL
-278 MELETKR
+278 QGSLSELENKR

-291 YLPTSPFVQQ
+291 YMATSPFVVQ

-311 NIANQK
+311 NIAK
-317 QQMMTATRLGHNN
+317 QRQEMMTATRLGHNN

-345 IAGGLAQQS
+345 IAGGVAQQ
-354 ALDDQI
+354 AELEAQI
-360 KQTRSKLQGMSDV
+360 KDTRNKLQGMSDV

-383 HDILADSFKDR
+383 RDILADSFKDR

-431 ASLLIAASIVA
+431 ASLLIAASIAA
-442 GLLISALTVLIMAS
+442 GLLISALTVLILS
-456 MRETFLSP
+456 SLRETFLSP

-482 GGDRRTGAADVA
+482 GGARAGAGAADIA
-494 GAAGATGAAGAAAVH
+494 GSGGATAGG
-509 PANAASAD
+509 ANA
-517 TEPAFARPA
+517 EPAYARPA
-526 HLAYGRMIAAINSAT
+526 HLAYGRMIAAINSST
-541 DAHAKVVMAL
+541 DAHAKVVMVL
-551 SSGKNDGLPSVI
+551 STGKNDGQSSVI
-563 QGLTTELEHRTAK
+563 QGLTSELEHRSDK

-581 DIASTPDSPTYGKPN
+581 DIASTPDSPVYGKPN
-596 AQGLLAWPSNGGSG
+596 AQGLLEWPSNGNSRTAGVE
-610 TLNADA
+610 TRVPVNADA
-616 TAPADSAAIDDLKFT
+616 AGALADLTFT
-631 RVEDHNI
+631 RVDCHNI

-653 QVNRLFEALRE
+653 QVTRLFDGLRE

-671 HAPPSSQSFTGI
+671 HAPPSSQSFSGI

-695 VRAEVTRKPVV
+695 VRAEATRKPVI
-706 AELKAQV
+706 AGLKAQV

-727 RRGYIPSFVYR
+727 RRGYIPSFIYR

>member
-6 RTRPDRRAA
+6 RTRPDRHAA

-25 NTFFYYRKIATTVF
+25 NTLFYYRKIATTVF
-39 LAIVAIG
+39 LAIVALG
-46 ILAALFVPI
+46 VLVALFVPI
-55 PYKAQAT
+55 PYRAQAT

-77 NPGVSMQPPPGQLN
+77 NGGVSLQPPPGQLN

-117 ESDINRELQNF
+117 ASEIDRELQNF
-128 ERRLHIEQN
+128 EKRLHIEQN

-142 ISLTYSDTDPKVA
+142 ISLTYSDTDPKAA

-172 IFTSGRVNLLVS
+172 IFTQGRVNLLVS

-219 VQLEAELVQ
+219 VQLESQLVQ

-241 SELKSLQT
+241 SELKSLQS
-249 STKDVRSTIP
+249 STKDVRNTIP
-259 IYADD
+259 IYTDD
-264 SESSRAINGMQVTL
+264 SETSRAINILQGSL
-278 MELETKR
+278 SELENKR

-291 YLPTSPFVQQ
+291 YMATSPFVVQ

-311 NIANQK
+311 NIAK
-317 QQMMTATRLGHNN
+317 QRQEMMTATRMGHNN
-330 YYDVVQERLAVLNAS
+330 YFDVVQERLAVLNAS
-345 IAGGLAQQS
+345 IAGGVAQQA
-354 ALDDQI
+354 ALEAQI
-360 KQTRSKLQGMSDV
+360 KETRDKLQGMSDV

-383 HDILADSFKDR
+383 RDILADSFKER

-431 ASLLIAASIVA
+431 ASLLIAASIAA
-442 GLLISALTVLIMAS
+442 GLLISALTVLILS
-456 MRETFLSP
+456 SLRETFLSP

-482 GGDRRTGAADVA
+482 GGDRRGA
-494 GAAGATGAAGAAAVH
+494 AAGAAASTG
-509 PANAASAD
+509 ANV
-517 TEPAFARPA
+517 EPAYARPA
-526 HLAYGRMIAAINSAT
+526 HLAYGRMIAAINSST
-541 DAHAKVVMAL
+541 DGVAKVVMAL
-551 SSGKNDGLPSVI
+551 STGKNDGLSSVI
-563 QGLTTELEHRTAK
+563 QGLTSELEHRSGK

-581 DIASTPDSPTYGKPN
+581 DIASTPDAPMYGKPN

-610 TLNADA
+610 TASVEAVKPTGTDESGAL
-616 TAPADSAAIDDLKFT
+616 SDLTFT
-631 RVEDHNI
+631 RVDGHNI
-638 VVAQPRSGAIPSSWQ
+638 VVAQPHSGAVPSSWQ
-653 QVNRLFEALRE
+653 LVTRLFDALRE

-683 ENASLADATVLV
+683 ENAPLADATVLV
-695 VRAEVTRKPVV
+695 VRAEATRKPVI
-706 AELKAQV
+706 AGLKAQV

-727 RRGYIPSFVYR
+727 RRGYIPSFIYR

>member
-1 MAITT
+1 M
-6 RTRPDRRAA
+6 
-15 VVDVT
+15 T

-25 NTFFYYRKIATTVF
+25 NTLFYYRKIATTVF
-39 LAIVAIG
+39 LAIVALG
-46 ILAALFVPI
+46 VLVALFVPI
-55 PYKAQAT
+55 PYRAQAT

-77 NPGVSMQPPPGQLN
+77 NGGVSLQPPPGQLN

-117 ESDINRELQNF
+117 ASDIDRELQNF
-128 ERRLHIEQN
+128 EKRLHIEQN

-142 ISLTYSDTDPKVA
+142 ITLTYSDTDPKAA

-172 IFTSGRVNLLVS
+172 IFTQGRVNLLVS

-219 VQLEAELVQ
+219 VQLESQLVQ

-241 SELKSLQT
+241 SELKSLQS
-249 STKDVRSTIP
+249 STKDVRNTIP
-259 IYADD
+259 IYTDD
-264 SESSRAINGMQVTL
+264 SETSRAINILQGSL
-278 MELETKR
+278 SELENKR

-291 YLPTSPFVQQ
+291 YMATSPFVVQ

-311 NIANQK
+311 NIAK
-317 QQMMTATRLGHNN
+317 QRQEMMTATRMGHNN
-330 YYDVVQERLAVLNAS
+330 YFDVVQERLAVLNAS
-345 IAGGLAQQS
+345 IAGGVAQQT
-354 ALDDQI
+354 ALEAQI
-360 KQTRSKLQGMSDV
+360 KETRDKLQGMSDV

-383 HDILADSFKDR
+383 RDILADSFKER

-431 ASLLIAASIVA
+431 ASLLIAASIAA
-442 GLLISALTVLIMAS
+442 GLLISALTVLILS
-456 MRETFLSP
+456 SLRETFLSP

-482 GGDRRTGAADVA
+482 GGDRRGAA
-494 GAAGATGAAGAAAVH
+494 AAGAAASTG
-509 PANAASAD
+509 ANV
-517 TEPAFARPA
+517 EPAYARPA
-526 HLAYGRMIAAINSAT
+526 HLAYGRMIAAINSST
-541 DAHAKVVMAL
+541 DGVAKVVMAL
-551 SSGKNDGLPSVI
+551 STGKNDGLSSVI
-563 QGLTTELEHRTAK
+563 QGLTSELEHRSGK

-581 DIASTPDSPTYGKPN
+581 DIASTPDSPMYGKPN
-596 AQGLLAWPSNGGSG
+596 AQGLLEWPSNGGSG
-610 TLNADA
+610 TTSVDA
-616 TAPADSAAIDDLKFT
+616 VKPTGTDESSVLTDLRFT
-631 RVEDHNI
+631 RVDRHNI
-638 VVAQPRSGAIPSSWQ
+638 VVAQPHSGAVPSSWQ
-653 QVNRLFEALRE
+653 LVTRLFDALRE

-683 ENASLADATVLV
+683 ENAPLADATVLV
-695 VRAEVTRKPVV
+695 VRAEATRKPVI
-706 AELKAQV
+706 AGLKAQV

-727 RRGYIPSFVYR
+727 RRGYIPSFIYR

>member
-6 RTRPDRRAA
+6 RTRPDRHAA

-25 NTFFYYRKIATTVF
+25 NTLFYYRKIATTVF
-39 LAIVAIG
+39 LAIVALG
-46 ILAALFVPI
+46 VLVALFVPI
-55 PYKAQAT
+55 PYRAQAT

-77 NPGVSMQPPPGQLN
+77 NGGVSLQPPPGQLN

-117 ESDINRELQNF
+117 ASDIDRELQNF
-128 ERRLHIEQN
+128 EKRLHIEQN

-142 ISLTYSDTDPKVA
+142 ITLTYSDTDPKAA

-219 VQLEAELVQ
+219 VLLESQLVQ

-241 SELKSLQT
+241 SELKSLQG

-259 IYADD
+259 IYTDD
-264 SESSRAINGMQVTL
+264 SETSRAINTL
-278 MELETKR
+278 QGSLSELENKR

-291 YLPTSPFVQQ
+291 YMATSPFVVQ

-311 NIANQK
+311 NIAK
-317 QQMMTATRLGHNN
+317 QRQEMMTATRLGHNN
-330 YYDVVQERLAVLNAS
+330 YFDVVQERLAVLNAS
-345 IAGGLAQQS
+345 IAGGMAQQA
-354 ALDDQI
+354 ALEAQI
-360 KQTRSKLQGMSDV
+360 KETRDKLQGMSDV

-383 HDILADSFKDR
+383 RDILADSFKER

-431 ASLLIAASIVA
+431 ASLLIAASIAA
-442 GLLISALTVLIMAS
+442 GLLISALTVLILS
-456 MRETFLSP
+456 SLRETFLSP

-474 VVNAPVLL
+474 VVNAPVML
-482 GGDRRTGAADVA
+482 GGQRAGGTGTS
-494 GAAGATGAAGAAAVH
+494 GTSGTAAAPGV
-509 PANAASAD
+509 ANAEAAY
-517 TEPAFARPA
+517 ARPA
-526 HLAYGRMIAAINSAT
+526 HLAYGRMIAAINSST
-541 DAHAKVVMAL
+541 DSHAKVVMAL
-551 SSGKNDGLPSVI
+551 SAGKNDGLASVI
-563 QGLTTELEHRTAK
+563 QGLTSELEHRSGK

-581 DIASTPDSPTYGKPN
+581 DIASTPDSPMYGKPN
-596 AQGLLAWPSNGGSG
+596 AQGLLAWPSNGGTALTDVAASG
-610 TLNADA
+610 MGDTGADG
-616 TAPADSAAIDDLKFT
+616 SGVLSDLAFT
-631 RVEDHNI
+631 RVDRHNI

-653 QVNRLFEALRE
+653 QVTRLFDALRE

-695 VRAEVTRKPVV
+695 VRAEATRKPVI
-706 AELKAQV
+706 AGLKAQV

-727 RRGYIPSFVYR
+727 RRGYIPSFIYR

>member
-6 RTRPDRRAA
+6 RTRPDRHAA

-25 NTFFYYRKIATTVF
+25 NTLFYYRKIATTVF
-39 LAIVAIG
+39 LAIVALGVLI
-46 ILAALFVPI
+46 ALFVPI
-55 PYKAQAT
+55 PYRAQAT

-77 NPGVSMQPPPGQLN
+77 NGGVSLQPPPGQLN

-117 ESDINRELQNF
+117 ASDIDRELQNF

-142 ISLTYSDTDPKVA
+142 ISLTYSDTDPKAA

-172 IFTSGRVNLLVS
+172 IFTQGRVNLLVG

-219 VQLEAELVQ
+219 VQLEAQLVQ

-249 STKDVRSTIP
+249 STKDVRNTIP
-259 IYADD
+259 IYTDD
-264 SESSRAINGMQVTL
+264 SETSRAINILQGSL
-278 MELETKR
+278 SELENKR

-291 YLPTSPFVQQ
+291 YMATSPFVVQ

-311 NIANQK
+311 NIAK
-317 QQMMTATRLGHNN
+317 QRQEMMTATRMGHNN
-330 YYDVVQERLAVLNAS
+330 YFDVVQERLAVLNAS
-345 IAGGLAQQS
+345 IAGGVAQQT
-354 ALDDQI
+354 ALEAQI
-360 KQTRSKLQGMSDV
+360 KETRDKLQGMSDV

-383 HDILADSFKDR
+383 RDILADSFKER

-431 ASLLIAASIVA
+431 ASLLIAASIAA
-442 GLLISALTVLIMAS
+442 GLLISALTVLILS
-456 MRETFLSP
+456 SLRETFLSP
-464 EQVERALLLP
+464 EQVERALHLP

-482 GGDRRTGAADVA
+482 GGDRRGAASGAATSTGA
-494 GAAGATGAAGAAAVH
+494 
-509 PANAASAD
+509 NI
-517 TEPAFARPA
+517 EPAYARPA
-526 HLAYGRMIAAINSAT
+526 HLAYGRMIAAINSST
-541 DAHAKVVMAL
+541 DGAAKVVMAL
-551 SSGKNDGLPSVI
+551 STGKNDGLSSVI
-563 QGLTTELEHRTAK
+563 QGLTSELEHRSGK

-581 DIASTPDSPTYGKPN
+581 DIASTPESPMYGKPN
-596 AQGLLAWPSNGGSG
+596 AQGLLEWPSNGGSG
-610 TLNADA
+610 TASVDAVKATGTDESGVLADL
-616 TAPADSAAIDDLKFT
+616 TFT
-631 RVEDHNI
+631 RVDRHNI
-638 VVAQPRSGAIPSSWQ
+638 VVAQPHSGAVPSSWQ
-653 QVNRLFEALRE
+653 LVTRLFDALRE

-683 ENASLADATVLV
+683 ENAPLADATVLV
-695 VRAEVTRKPVV
+695 VRAEATRKPVI

-727 RRGYIPSFVYR
+727 RRGYIPSFIYR

>member
-6 RTRPDRRAA
+6 RTRPDRHAA

-25 NTFFYYRKIATTVF
+25 NTLFYYRKIATTVF
-39 LAIVAIG
+39 LAIVALG
-46 ILAALFVPI
+46 VLVALFVPI
-55 PYKAQAT
+55 PYRAQAT

-77 NPGVSMQPPPGQLN
+77 NGGVSLQPPPGQLN

-117 ESDINRELQNF
+117 ASDIDRELQNF
-128 ERRLHIEQN
+128 EKRLHIEQN

-142 ISLTYSDTDPKVA
+142 ITLTYSDTDPKAA

-172 IFTSGRVNLLVS
+172 IFTQGRVNLLVS

-219 VQLEAELVQ
+219 VQLESQLVQ

-241 SELKSLQT
+241 SELKSLQS
-249 STKDVRSTIP
+249 STKDVRNTIP
-259 IYADD
+259 IYTDD
-264 SESSRAINGMQVTL
+264 SETSRAINILQGSL
-278 MELETKR
+278 SELENKR

-291 YLPTSPFVQQ
+291 YMATSPFVVQ

-311 NIANQK
+311 NIAK
-317 QQMMTATRLGHNN
+317 QRQEMMTATRMGHNN
-330 YYDVVQERLAVLNAS
+330 YFDVVQERLAVLNAS
-345 IAGGLAQQS
+345 IAGGVAQQT
-354 ALDDQI
+354 ALEAQI
-360 KQTRSKLQGMSDV
+360 KETRDKLQGMSDV

-383 HDILADSFKDR
+383 RDILADSFKER

-431 ASLLIAASIVA
+431 ASLLIAASIAA
-442 GLLISALTVLIMAS
+442 GLLISALTVLILS
-456 MRETFLSP
+456 SLRETFLSP

-482 GGDRRTGAADVA
+482 GGDRRGAA
-494 GAAGATGAAGAAAVH
+494 AAGAAASTG
-509 PANAASAD
+509 ANV
-517 TEPAFARPA
+517 EPAYARPA
-526 HLAYGRMIAAINSAT
+526 HLAYGRMIAAINSST
-541 DAHAKVVMAL
+541 DGVAKVVMAL
-551 SSGKNDGLPSVI
+551 STGKNDGLSSVI
-563 QGLTTELEHRTAK
+563 QGLTSELEHRSGK

-581 DIASTPDSPTYGKPN
+581 DIASTPDSPMYGKPN
-596 AQGLLAWPSNGGSG
+596 AQGLLEWPSNGGSG
-610 TLNADA
+610 TTGVDA
-616 TAPADSAAIDDLKFT
+616 VTPTGTDESSVLTDLTFT
-631 RVEDHNI
+631 RVDRHNI
-638 VVAQPRSGAIPSSWQ
+638 VVAQPHSGAVPSSWQ
-653 QVNRLFEALRE
+653 LVTRLFDALRE

-683 ENASLADATVLV
+683 ENAPLADATVLV
-695 VRAEVTRKPVV
+695 VRAEATRKPVI
-706 AELKAQV
+706 AGLKAQV

-727 RRGYIPSFVYR
+727 RRGYIPSFIYR

>member
-6 RTRPDRRAA
+6 RTRPDRHAA

-25 NTFFYYRKIATTVF
+25 NTLFYYRRIATTVF
-39 LAIVAIG
+39 LAIVALG
-46 ILAALFVPI
+46 VLVALFVPI
-55 PYKAQAT
+55 PYRAQAT

-77 NPGVSMQPPPGQLN
+77 NGGVSLQPPPGQLN

-117 ESDINRELQNF
+117 ASDIDRELQNF
-128 ERRLHIEQN
+128 EKRLHIEQN

-142 ISLTYSDTDPKVA
+142 ITLTYSDTDPKAA

-172 IFTSGRVNLLVS
+172 IFTQGRVNLLVS
-184 QRDDVGKQLDKADA
+184 QRDDVGKQLDKADG

-219 VQLEAELVQ
+219 VQLESQLVQ

-241 SELKSLQT
+241 SELKSLQS
-249 STKDVRSTIP
+249 STKDVRTTIP
-259 IYADD
+259 IYTDD
-264 SESSRAINGMQVTL
+264 SETSRAINILQGSL
-278 MELETKR
+278 SELENKR

-291 YLPTSPFVQQ
+291 YMATSPFVVQ

-311 NIANQK
+311 NIAK
-317 QQMMTATRLGHNN
+317 QRQEMMTATRMGHNN
-330 YYDVVQERLAVLNAS
+330 YFDVVQERLAVLNAS
-345 IAGGLAQQS
+345 IAGGVAQQS
-354 ALDDQI
+354 ALEAQI
-360 KQTRSKLQGMSDV
+360 KETRDKLQGMSDV

-383 HDILADSFKDR
+383 RDILADSFKER

-431 ASLLIAASIVA
+431 ASLLIAASIAA
-442 GLLISALTVLIMAS
+442 GLLISALTVLIMS
-456 MRETFLSP
+456 SLRETFLSP

-482 GGDRRTGAADVA
+482 GGDRRGATAA
-494 GAAGATGAAGAAAVH
+494 GAAGGVGANV
-509 PANAASAD
+509 
-517 TEPAFARPA
+517 EPAYARPA
-526 HLAYGRMIAAINSAT
+526 HLAYGRMIAAINSST
-541 DAHAKVVMAL
+541 DSVAKVVMAL
-551 SSGKNDGLPSVI
+551 STGKNDGLSSVI
-563 QGLTTELEHRTAK
+563 QGLTSELEHRSGK

-581 DIASTPDSPTYGKPN
+581 DIASTPDSPMYGKPN
-596 AQGLLAWPSNGGSG
+596 AQGLLEWPSNGGSG
-610 TLNADA
+610 TASVDAVKPTGTDESSVLADL
-616 TAPADSAAIDDLKFT
+616 TFT
-631 RVEDHNI
+631 RVDGHNI
-638 VVAQPRSGAIPSSWQ
+638 VVAQPHSGAVPSSWQ
-653 QVNRLFEALRE
+653 LVTRLFDALRE

-683 ENASLADATVLV
+683 ENAPLADATVLV
-695 VRAEVTRKPVV
+695 VRAEATRKPVI
-706 AELKAQV
+706 AGLKAQV

-727 RRGYIPSFVYR
+727 RRGYIPSFIYR

>member
-1 MAITT
+1 M
-6 RTRPDRRAA
+6 
-15 VVDVT
+15 T

-25 NTFFYYRKIATTVF
+25 NTLFYYRKIATTVF
-39 LAIVAIG
+39 LAIVALG
-46 ILAALFVPI
+46 VLVALFVPI
-55 PYKAQAT
+55 PYRAQAT

-77 NPGVSMQPPPGQLN
+77 NGGVSLQPPPGQLN

-117 ESDINRELQNF
+117 ASDIDRELQNF
-128 ERRLHIEQN
+128 EKRLHIEQN

-142 ISLTYSDTDPKVA
+142 ITLTYSDTDPKAA

-219 VQLEAELVQ
+219 VLLESQLVQ

-241 SELKSLQT
+241 SELKSLQG

-259 IYADD
+259 IYTDD
-264 SESSRAINGMQVTL
+264 SETSRAINTL
-278 MELETKR
+278 QGSLSELENKR

-291 YLPTSPFVQQ
+291 YMATSPFVVQ

-311 NIANQK
+311 NIAK
-317 QQMMTATRLGHNN
+317 QRQEMMTATRLGHNN
-330 YYDVVQERLAVLNAS
+330 YFDVVQERLAVLNAS
-345 IAGGLAQQS
+345 IAGGMAQQA
-354 ALDDQI
+354 ALEAQI
-360 KQTRSKLQGMSDV
+360 KETRDKLQGMSDV

-383 HDILADSFKDR
+383 RDILADSFKER

-431 ASLLIAASIVA
+431 ASLLIAASIAA
-442 GLLISALTVLIMAS
+442 GLLISALTVLILS
-456 MRETFLSP
+456 SLRETFLSP

-474 VVNAPVLL
+474 VVNAPVML
-482 GGDRRTGAADVA
+482 GGQRAGGTGTS
-494 GAAGATGAAGAAAVH
+494 GTSGTAAAPGV
-509 PANAASAD
+509 ANAEAAY
-517 TEPAFARPA
+517 ARPA
-526 HLAYGRMIAAINSAT
+526 HLAYGRMIAAINSST
-541 DAHAKVVMAL
+541 DSHAKVVMAL
-551 SSGKNDGLPSVI
+551 SAGKNDGLASVI
-563 QGLTTELEHRTAK
+563 QGLTSELEHRSGK

-581 DIASTPDSPTYGKPN
+581 DIASTPDSPMYGKPN
-596 AQGLLAWPSNGGSG
+596 AQGLLAWPSNGGTALTDVAASG
-610 TLNADA
+610 MGDTGADG
-616 TAPADSAAIDDLKFT
+616 SGVLSDLAFT
-631 RVEDHNI
+631 RVDRHNI

-653 QVNRLFEALRE
+653 QVTRLFDALRE

-695 VRAEVTRKPVV
+695 VRAEATRKPVI
-706 AELKAQV
+706 AGLKAQV

-727 RRGYIPSFVYR
+727 RRGYIPSFIYR

>member
-25 NTFFYYRKIATTVF
+25 NTLFYYRKIATTVF
-39 LAIVAIG
+39 LAIVALG
-46 ILAALFVPI
+46 ILVALFVPI

-77 NPGVSMQPPPGQLN
+77 NPSVSIQPPPGQLN

-105 DVILSKLGPGAT
+105 EVILSKLGPGAT

-142 ISLTYSDTDPKVA
+142 ISLSYSDTDPKVA
-155 ADALARLLDKY
+155 AGALARLLDKY

-241 SELKSLQT
+241 SELKSLQA
-249 STKDVRSTIP
+249 STRDVRSTIP
-259 IYADD
+259 IYSDD

-354 ALDDQI
+354 ALDEQI

-383 HDILADSFKDR
+383 RDILADSFKDR

-482 GGDRRTGAADVA
+482 GGERRAGAAGVA
-494 GAAGATGAAGAAAVH
+494 GAAGTVATS
-509 PANAASAD
+509 ASAD
-517 TEPAFARPA
+517 AEPAFARPA

-541 DAHAKVVMAL
+541 DAPAKVVMVL
-551 SSGKNDGLPSVI
+551 SAGKNDGLASVI

-581 DIASTPDSPTYGKPN
+581 DIASTPDSPIYGKPN

-610 TLNADA
+610 TVNADA
-616 TAPADSAAIDDLKFT
+616 VAPVDSAAIEDLKFT
-631 RVEDHNI
+631 RVDGHNI

-653 QVNRLFEALRE
+653 QVNRLFDALRE

-695 VRAEVTRKPVV
+695 VRAEATRKPVI
-706 AELKAQV
+706 AGLKAQV

-727 RRGYIPSFVYR
+727 RRGYIPSFIYR

>member
-6 RTRPDRRAA
+6 RTRPDRHAA

-25 NTFFYYRKIATTVF
+25 NTLFYYRKIATTVF
-39 LAIVAIG
+39 LAVVALG
-46 ILAALFVPI
+46 VLVALFVPI
-55 PYKAQAT
+55 PYRAQAT

-77 NPGVSMQPPPGQLN
+77 NGGVSLQPPPGQLN

-117 ESDINRELQNF
+117 ASDIDRELQNF
-128 ERRLHIEQN
+128 EKRLHIEQN

-142 ISLTYSDTDPKVA
+142 ITLTYSDTDPKAA

-172 IFTSGRVNLLVS
+172 IFTQGRVNLLVS

-219 VQLEAELVQ
+219 VLLESQLVQ

-249 STKDVRSTIP
+249 STKDVRTTIP
-259 IYADD
+259 IYTDD
-264 SESSRAINGMQVTL
+264 SETSRAINILQGSL
-278 MELETKR
+278 SELENKR

-291 YLPTSPFVQQ
+291 YMATSPFVVQ

-311 NIANQK
+311 NIAK
-317 QQMMTATRLGHNN
+317 QRQEMMTATRMGHNN
-330 YYDVVQERLAVLNAS
+330 YFDVVQERLAVLNAS
-345 IAGGLAQQS
+345 IAGGVAQQT
-354 ALDDQI
+354 ALEAQI
-360 KQTRSKLQGMSDV
+360 KETRDKLQGMSDV

-383 HDILADSFKDR
+383 RDILADSFKDR

-431 ASLLIAASIVA
+431 ASLIVAAAIAA
-442 GLLISALTVLIMAS
+442 GLLISALTVLILS
-456 MRETFLSP
+456 SLRETFLSP

-482 GGDRRTGAADVA
+482 GGDRRGAAAA
-494 GAAGATGAAGAAAVH
+494 GAAGGATGAGANV
-509 PANAASAD
+509 
-517 TEPAFARPA
+517 EPAYARPA
-526 HLAYGRMIAAINSAT
+526 HLAYGRMIAAINSST
-541 DAHAKVVMAL
+541 DGVAKVVMAL
-551 SSGKNDGLPSVI
+551 STGKNDGLSSVI
-563 QGLTTELEHRTAK
+563 QGLTSELEHRSGK

-581 DIASTPDSPTYGKPN
+581 DIASTPDSPMYGKPN
-596 AQGLLAWPSNGGSG
+596 AQGLLEWPSNGGSG
-610 TLNADA
+610 TASVDAVKPTGADESSVL
-616 TAPADSAAIDDLKFT
+616 TDLTFT
-631 RVEDHNI
+631 RVDRHNI
-638 VVAQPRSGAIPSSWQ
+638 VVAQPHSGAVPSSWQ
-653 QVNRLFEALRE
+653 LVTRLFDALRE

-683 ENASLADATVLV
+683 ENAPLADATVLV
-695 VRAEVTRKPVV
+695 VRAEATRKPVI
-706 AELKAQV
+706 AGLKAQV

-727 RRGYIPSFVYR
+727 RRGYIPSFIYR

>member
-1 MAITT
+1 M
-6 RTRPDRRAA
+6 
-15 VVDVT
+15 T

-25 NTFFYYRKIATTVF
+25 NTFFYYRKIATAVF

-105 DVILSKLGPGAT
+105 EVILSKLGPGAT

-142 ISLTYSDTDPKVA
+142 ITLTYSDTDPKVA
-155 ADALARLLDKY
+155 AQALARLLDKY

-317 QQMMTATRLGHNN
+317 QQMMTATRMGHNN
-330 YYDVVQERLAVLNAS
+330 YYDVVQERLAVLGAS
-345 IAGGLAQQS
+345 ISGGLAQQA
-354 ALDDQI
+354 ALDEQI

-383 HDILADSFKDR
+383 RDILADSFKDR

-442 GLLISALTVLIMAS
+442 GLLISALTVLILAS

-482 GGDRRTGAADVA
+482 SGDRRTGTGGSAV
-494 GAAGATGAAGAAAVH
+494 AAGSTEAVAAGS
-509 PANAASAD
+509 AAS

-526 HLAYGRMIAAINSAT
+526 HLAYGRMIAAINSST

-551 SSGKNDGLPSVI
+551 STGKNDGLLSVI
-563 QGLTTELEHRTAK
+563 QGLTTELEHRTSK

-581 DIASTPDSPTYGKPN
+581 DIASTPDSPIYGKPN

-610 TLNADA
+610 TVSADA
-616 TAPADSAAIDDLKFT
+616 VVPADSPVIEDLKIT
-631 RVEDHNI
+631 RVDGHNI
-638 VVAQPRSGAIPSSWQ
+638 VVAQPLSGAIPSSWQ
-653 QVNRLFEALRE
+653 QVARLFDALRE

-695 VRAEVTRKPVV
+695 VRAEATRKPVI

-727 RRGYIPSFVYR
+727 RRGYIPSVIYR

>member
-6 RTRPDRRAA
+6 RTRPDRHAA

-25 NTFFYYRKIATTVF
+25 NTLFYYRKIATTVF
-39 LAIVAIG
+39 LAIVALG
-46 ILAALFVPI
+46 VLAALFVPI
-55 PYKAQAT
+55 PYRAQAT

-77 NPGVSMQPPPGQLN
+77 NGGVSLQPPPGQLN

-117 ESDINRELQNF
+117 ASDIDRELQNF
-128 ERRLHIEQN
+128 EKRLHIEQN

-142 ISLTYSDTDPKVA
+142 ITLTYSDTDPKAA

-172 IFTSGRVNLLVS
+172 IFTQGRVNLLVS

-219 VQLEAELVQ
+219 VQLESQLVQ

-241 SELKSLQT
+241 SELKSLQS
-249 STKDVRSTIP
+249 STKDVRTTIP
-259 IYADD
+259 IYTDD
-264 SESSRAINGMQVTL
+264 SETSRAINILQGSL
-278 MELETKR
+278 SELENKR

-291 YLPTSPFVQQ
+291 YMATSPFVVQ

-311 NIANQK
+311 NIAK
-317 QQMMTATRLGHNN
+317 QRQEMMTATRMGHNN
-330 YYDVVQERLAVLNAS
+330 YFDVVQERLAVLNAS
-345 IAGGLAQQS
+345 IAGGVAQQS
-354 ALDDQI
+354 ALEAQI
-360 KQTRSKLQGMSDV
+360 KETRDKLQGMSDV

-383 HDILADSFKDR
+383 RDILADSFKER

-431 ASLLIAASIVA
+431 ASLLIAASIAA
-442 GLLISALTVLIMAS
+442 GLLISALTVLIMS
-456 MRETFLSP
+456 SLRETFLSP

-482 GGDRRTGAADVA
+482 GGDRRGATAA
-494 GAAGATGAAGAAAVH
+494 GAAGGVGANV
-509 PANAASAD
+509 
-517 TEPAFARPA
+517 EPAYARPA
-526 HLAYGRMIAAINSAT
+526 HLAYGRMIAAINSST
-541 DAHAKVVMAL
+541 DSVAKVVMAL
-551 SSGKNDGLPSVI
+551 STGKNDGLSSVI
-563 QGLTTELEHRTAK
+563 QGLTSELEHRSGK

-581 DIASTPDSPTYGKPN
+581 DIASTPDSPMYGKPN
-596 AQGLLAWPSNGGSG
+596 AQGLLEWPSNGGSG
-610 TLNADA
+610 TASVDAVKPTGTDESSVLADL
-616 TAPADSAAIDDLKFT
+616 TFT
-631 RVEDHNI
+631 RVDGHNI
-638 VVAQPRSGAIPSSWQ
+638 VVAQPHSGAVPSSWQ
-653 QVNRLFEALRE
+653 LVTRLFDALRE

-683 ENASLADATVLV
+683 ENAPLADATVLV
-695 VRAEVTRKPVV
+695 VRAEATRKPVI
-706 AELKAQV
+706 AGLKAQV

-727 RRGYIPSFVYR
+727 RRGYIPSFIYR

>member
-1 MAITT
+1 M
-6 RTRPDRRAA
+6 
-15 VVDVT
+15 T

-39 LAIVAIG
+39 LVIVALGVLI
-46 ILAALFVPI
+46 ALFVPI
-55 PYKAQAT
+55 PYRAQAT

-77 NPGVSMQPPPGQLN
+77 NSGVSLQPPPGQLN

-105 DVILSKLGPGAT
+105 DVILSKLGPTAT
-117 ESDINRELQNF
+117 ASDIDREVQNF

-142 ISLTYSDTDPKVA
+142 ITLTYSDTDPKAA

-172 IFTSGRVNLLVS
+172 IFTQGRVNLLVS

-219 VQLEAELVQ
+219 VMLEAQLEQ

-241 SELKSLQT
+241 SELKSLQA
-249 STKDVRSTIP
+249 STRDVRSTIP
-259 IYADD
+259 IYTDD
-264 SESSRAINGMQVTL
+264 SETSRAINTL
-278 MELETKR
+278 QGTLSELENKR

-291 YLPTSPFVQQ
+291 YMATSPFVVQ

-311 NIANQK
+311 NIAKQK
-317 QQMMTATRLGHNN
+317 QEMMTATRLGHNN

-345 IAGGLAQQS
+345 IAGGLAQQA
-354 ALDDQI
+354 ALDAQI
-360 KQTRSKLQGMSDV
+360 KETRSRLQGMSDV

-383 HDILADSFKDR
+383 RDILADSFKDR

-431 ASLLIAASIVA
+431 ASLLIAASIAA
-442 GLLISALTVLIMAS
+442 GLLISALTVLILAS

-482 GGDRRTGAADVA
+482 GADRRA
-494 GAAGATGAAGAAAVH
+494 GAAGAAGAVTTGAA
-509 PANAASAD
+509 ANAETAYG
-517 TEPAFARPA
+517 RPA
-526 HLAYGRMIAAINSAT
+526 HLAYGRMIAAINSSS
-541 DAHAKVVMAL
+541 DRPAKVVMGL
-551 SSGKNDGLPSVI
+551 SAGKNDGLPSVI
-563 QGLTTELEHRTAK
+563 QGLTSELEHRSDK

-581 DIASTPDSPTYGKPN
+581 DIASTPDSQVYGKPN
-596 AQGLLAWPSNGGSG
+596 AQRLLAWPSNGGSG
-610 TLNADA
+610 TASADVVI
-616 TAPADSAAIDDLKFT
+616 PADTTDSALLSDLTFT
-631 RVEDHNI
+631 RVERHNI

-653 QVNRLFEALRE
+653 QVTRLFDALRE

-683 ENASLADATVLV
+683 ENASLADATLLV
-695 VRAEVTRKPVV
+695 VRAEATRKPVI

-727 RRGYIPSFVYR
+727 RRGYIPSFIYR

>member
-1 MAITT
+1 M
-6 RTRPDRRAA
+6 
-15 VVDVT
+15 T

-25 NTFFYYRKIATTVF
+25 NTLFYYRRIATTVF
-39 LAIVAIG
+39 LAIVALG
-46 ILAALFVPI
+46 VLVALFVPI
-55 PYKAQAT
+55 PYRAQAT

-77 NPGVSMQPPPGQLN
+77 NGGVSLQPPPGQLN

-117 ESDINRELQNF
+117 ASDIDRELQNF
-128 ERRLHIEQN
+128 EKRLHIEQN

-142 ISLTYSDTDPKVA
+142 ITLTYSDTDPKAA

-172 IFTSGRVNLLVS
+172 IFTQGRVNLLVS
-184 QRDDVGKQLDKADA
+184 QRDDVGKQLDKADG

-219 VQLEAELVQ
+219 VQLESQLVQ

-241 SELKSLQT
+241 SELKSLQS
-249 STKDVRSTIP
+249 STKDVRTTIP
-259 IYADD
+259 IYTDD
-264 SESSRAINGMQVTL
+264 SETSRAINILQGSL
-278 MELETKR
+278 SELENKR

-291 YLPTSPFVQQ
+291 YMATSPFVVQ

-311 NIANQK
+311 NIAK
-317 QQMMTATRLGHNN
+317 QRQEMMTATRMGHNN
-330 YYDVVQERLAVLNAS
+330 YFDVVQERLAVLNAS
-345 IAGGLAQQS
+345 IAGGVAQQS
-354 ALDDQI
+354 ALEAQI
-360 KQTRSKLQGMSDV
+360 KETRDKLQGMSDV

-383 HDILADSFKDR
+383 RDILADSFKER

-431 ASLLIAASIVA
+431 ASLLIAASIAA
-442 GLLISALTVLIMAS
+442 GLLISALTVLIMS
-456 MRETFLSP
+456 SLRETFLSP

-482 GGDRRTGAADVA
+482 GGDRRGATAA
-494 GAAGATGAAGAAAVH
+494 GAAGGVGANV
-509 PANAASAD
+509 
-517 TEPAFARPA
+517 EPAYARPA
-526 HLAYGRMIAAINSAT
+526 HLAYGRMIAAINSST
-541 DAHAKVVMAL
+541 DSVAKVVMAL
-551 SSGKNDGLPSVI
+551 STGKNDGLSSVI
-563 QGLTTELEHRTAK
+563 QGLTSELEHRSGK

-581 DIASTPDSPTYGKPN
+581 DIASTPDSPMYGKPN
-596 AQGLLAWPSNGGSG
+596 AQGLLEWPSNGGSG
-610 TLNADA
+610 TASVDAVKPTGTDESSVLADL
-616 TAPADSAAIDDLKFT
+616 TFT
-631 RVEDHNI
+631 RVDGHNI
-638 VVAQPRSGAIPSSWQ
+638 VVAQPHSGAVPSSWQ
-653 QVNRLFEALRE
+653 LVTRLFDALRE

-683 ENASLADATVLV
+683 ENAPLADATVLV
-695 VRAEVTRKPVV
+695 VRAEATRKPVI
-706 AELKAQV
+706 AGLKAQV

-727 RRGYIPSFVYR
+727 RRGYIPSFIYR

>member
-1 MAITT
+1 M
-6 RTRPDRRAA
+6 
-15 VVDVT
+15 T

-25 NTFFYYRKIATTVF
+25 NTLFYYRKIATTVF
-39 LAIVAIG
+39 LAIVALG
-46 ILAALFVPI
+46 VLVALFVPI
-55 PYKAQAT
+55 PYRAQAT

-77 NPGVSMQPPPGQLN
+77 NGGVSLQPPPGQLN

-117 ESDINRELQNF
+117 AGDIDRELQNF
-128 ERRLHIEQN
+128 EKRLHIEQN

-142 ISLTYSDTDPKVA
+142 ITLTYSDTDPKAA

-172 IFTSGRVNLLVS
+172 IFTQGRVNLLVS

-219 VQLEAELVQ
+219 VQLESQLVQ

-241 SELKSLQT
+241 SELKSLQS
-249 STKDVRSTIP
+249 STKDVRTTIP
-259 IYADD
+259 IYTDD
-264 SESSRAINGMQVTL
+264 SETSRAINILQGSL
-278 MELETKR
+278 SELENKR

-291 YLPTSPFVQQ
+291 YMATSPFVVQ

-311 NIANQK
+311 NIAK
-317 QQMMTATRLGHNN
+317 QRQEMMTATRMGHNN
-330 YYDVVQERLAVLNAS
+330 YFDVVQERLAVLNAS
-345 IAGGLAQQS
+345 IAGGVAQQS
-354 ALDDQI
+354 ALEAQI
-360 KQTRSKLQGMSDV
+360 KETRDKLQGMSDV

-383 HDILADSFKDR
+383 RDILADSFKER

-431 ASLLIAASIVA
+431 ASLLIAASIAA
-442 GLLISALTVLIMAS
+442 GLLISALTVLIMS
-456 MRETFLSP
+456 SLRETFLSP

-482 GGDRRTGAADVA
+482 GGDRRGAT
-494 GAAGATGAAGAAAVH
+494 ATGAPAGVG
-509 PANAASAD
+509 ANV
-517 TEPAFARPA
+517 EPAYARPA
-526 HLAYGRMIAAINSAT
+526 HLAYGRMIAAINSST
-541 DAHAKVVMAL
+541 DSAAKVVMAL
-551 SSGKNDGLPSVI
+551 STGKNDGLSSVI
-563 QGLTTELEHRTAK
+563 QGLTSELEHRSGK

-581 DIASTPDSPTYGKPN
+581 DIASTPDSPMYGKPN
-596 AQGLLAWPSNGGSG
+596 AQGLLEWPSNGGSG
-610 TLNADA
+610 TASVDA
-616 TAPADSAAIDDLKFT
+616 VKPTGTDESSVLTDLTFT
-631 RVEDHNI
+631 RVDGHNI
-638 VVAQPRSGAIPSSWQ
+638 VVAQPHSGAVPSSWQ
-653 QVNRLFEALRE
+653 LVTRLFDALRE

-683 ENASLADATVLV
+683 ENAPLADATVLV
-695 VRAEVTRKPVV
+695 VRAEATRKPVI
-706 AELKAQV
+706 AGLKAQV

-727 RRGYIPSFVYR
+727 RRGYIPSFIYR

>member
-1 MAITT
+1 MAIST
-6 RTRPDRRAA
+6 RARPDRHAA

-25 NTFFYYRKIATTVF
+25 NTLFYYRKIATTVF
-39 LAIVAIG
+39 LAIVALG
-46 ILAALFVPI
+46 VLVALFVPI
-55 PYKAQAT
+55 PYRAQAT

-77 NPGVSMQPPPGQLN
+77 NGGVSLQPPPGQLN

-117 ESDINRELQNF
+117 ASDIDRELQNF
-128 ERRLHIEQN
+128 EKRLHIEQN

-142 ISLTYSDTDPKVA
+142 ITLTYSDTDPKAA

-219 VQLEAELVQ
+219 VLLESQLVQ

-249 STKDVRSTIP
+249 STKEVRSTIP
-259 IYADD
+259 IYTDD
-264 SESSRAINGMQVTL
+264 SETSRAINILQGSL
-278 MELETKR
+278 SELENKR
-285 ADFASR
+285 ADYASR
-291 YLPTSPFVQQ
+291 YMATSPFVVQ

-311 NIANQK
+311 NIAK
-317 QQMMTATRLGHNN
+317 QRQEMMTATRLGHNN

-345 IAGGLAQQS
+345 IAGGLAQQA
-354 ALDDQI
+354 ALDAQI
-360 KQTRSKLQGMSDV
+360 KETRDKLQGMSDV

-383 HDILADSFKDR
+383 RDILADSFKDR

-431 ASLLIAASIVA
+431 ASLLIAASIAA
-442 GLLISALTVLIMAS
+442 GLLLSALTVLILS
-456 MRETFLSP
+456 SLRETFLSP

-482 GGDRRTGAADVA
+482 GGERRGAAAGVA
-494 GAAGATGAAGAAAVH
+494 GAAGGMAAGV
-509 PANAASAD
+509 ANA
-517 TEPAFARPA
+517 EPAYSRPA
-526 HLAYGRMIAAINSAT
+526 HLAYGRMIAAINSST
-541 DAHAKVVMAL
+541 SAHAKVVMAL
-551 SSGKNDGLPSVI
+551 STGKNDGLSSVI
-563 QGLTTELEHRTAK
+563 QGLTSELEHRSGK

-581 DIASTPDSPTYGKPN
+581 DIASTPDAPMYGKPN

-610 TLNADA
+610 TASTDA
-616 TAPADSAAIDDLKFT
+616 TAPVAADESNGMLADIVFT
-631 RVEDHNI
+631 RVEGHNI
-638 VVAQPRSGAIPSSWQ
+638 VVAQPRSGSIPSSWQ
-653 QVNRLFEALRE
+653 QVTRLFDALRD

-695 VRAEVTRKPVV
+695 VRAEATRKPVI
-706 AELKAQV
+706 AGLKAQV

-727 RRGYIPSFVYR
+727 RRGYIPSFIYR

>member
-1 MAITT
+1 M
-6 RTRPDRRAA
+6 
-15 VVDVT
+15 T

-25 NTFFYYRKIATTVF
+25 NTLFYYRKIATTVF
-39 LAIVAIG
+39 LAIVALGVLI
-46 ILAALFVPI
+46 ALFVPI
-55 PYKAQAT
+55 PYRAQAT

-77 NPGVSMQPPPGQLN
+77 NGGVSLQPPPGQLN

-117 ESDINRELQNF
+117 ASDIDRELQNF
-128 ERRLHIEQN
+128 EKRLHIEQN

-142 ISLTYSDTDPKVA
+142 ITLTYSDTDPKAA

-172 IFTSGRVNLLVS
+172 IFTQGRVNLLVS

-219 VQLEAELVQ
+219 VLLESQLVQ

-249 STKDVRSTIP
+249 STKDVRTTIP
-259 IYADD
+259 IYTDD
-264 SESSRAINGMQVTL
+264 SETSRAINILQGSL
-278 MELETKR
+278 SELENKR

-291 YLPTSPFVQQ
+291 YMATSPFVVQ

-311 NIANQK
+311 NIAK
-317 QQMMTATRLGHNN
+317 QRQEMMTATRMGHNN
-330 YYDVVQERLAVLNAS
+330 YFDVVQERLAVLNAS
-345 IAGGLAQQS
+345 IAGGVAQQT
-354 ALDDQI
+354 ALEAQI
-360 KQTRSKLQGMSDV
+360 KETRDKLQGMSDV

-383 HDILADSFKDR
+383 RDILADSFKDR

-431 ASLLIAASIVA
+431 ASLLIAASIAA
-442 GLLISALTVLIMAS
+442 GLLISALTVLILSS

-482 GGDRRTGAADVA
+482 GSDRRGAAA
-494 GAAGATGAAGAAAVH
+494 GAAGGAGGAGANV
-509 PANAASAD
+509 
-517 TEPAFARPA
+517 EPAYARPA
-526 HLAYGRMIAAINSAT
+526 HLAYGRMIAAINSST
-541 DAHAKVVMAL
+541 DGVAKVVMAL
-551 SSGKNDGLPSVI
+551 STGKNDGLSSVI
-563 QGLTTELEHRTAK
+563 QGLTSELEHRSSK

-581 DIASTPDSPTYGKPN
+581 DIASTPDSPMYGKPN
-596 AQGLLAWPSNGGSG
+596 AQGLLEWPSNGGSG
-610 TLNADA
+610 TASVDA
-616 TAPADSAAIDDLKFT
+616 VKPTGTDESSVLTDLTFT
-631 RVEDHNI
+631 RVDRHNI
-638 VVAQPRSGAIPSSWQ
+638 VVAQPHSGAVPSSWQ
-653 QVNRLFEALRE
+653 LVTRLFDALRE

-683 ENASLADATVLV
+683 ENAPLADATVLV
-695 VRAEVTRKPVV
+695 VRAEATRKPVI
-706 AELKAQV
+706 AGLKAQV

-727 RRGYIPSFVYR
+727 RRGYIPSFIYR

>member
-6 RTRPDRRAA
+6 RTRPDRHAA

-25 NTFFYYRKIATTVF
+25 NTLFYYRKIATTVF
-39 LAIVAIG
+39 LAIVALG
-46 ILAALFVPI
+46 VLVALFVPI
-55 PYKAQAT
+55 PYRAQAT

-77 NPGVSMQPPPGQLN
+77 NGGVSLQPPPGQLN

-117 ESDINRELQNF
+117 AGDIDRELQNF
-128 ERRLHIEQN
+128 EKRLHIEQN

-142 ISLTYSDTDPKVA
+142 ITLTYSDTDPKAA

-172 IFTSGRVNLLVS
+172 IFTQGRVNLLVS

-219 VQLEAELVQ
+219 VQLESQLVQ

-241 SELKSLQT
+241 SELKSLQS
-249 STKDVRSTIP
+249 STKDVRTTIP
-259 IYADD
+259 IYTDD
-264 SESSRAINGMQVTL
+264 SETSRAINILQGSL
-278 MELETKR
+278 SELENKR

-291 YLPTSPFVQQ
+291 YMATSPFVVQ

-311 NIANQK
+311 NIAK
-317 QQMMTATRLGHNN
+317 QRQEMMTATRMGHNN
-330 YYDVVQERLAVLNAS
+330 YFDVVQERLAVLNAS
-345 IAGGLAQQS
+345 IAGGVAQQS
-354 ALDDQI
+354 ALEAQI
-360 KQTRSKLQGMSDV
+360 KETRDKLQGMSDV

-383 HDILADSFKDR
+383 RDILADSFKER

-431 ASLLIAASIVA
+431 ASLLIAASIAA
-442 GLLISALTVLIMAS
+442 GLLISALTVLIMS
-456 MRETFLSP
+456 SLRETFLSP

-482 GGDRRTGAADVA
+482 GGDRRGAT
-494 GAAGATGAAGAAAVH
+494 ATGAPAGVG
-509 PANAASAD
+509 ANV
-517 TEPAFARPA
+517 EPAYARPA
-526 HLAYGRMIAAINSAT
+526 HLAYGRMIAAINSST
-541 DAHAKVVMAL
+541 DSAAKVVMAL
-551 SSGKNDGLPSVI
+551 STGKNDGLSSVI
-563 QGLTTELEHRTAK
+563 QGLTSELEHRSGK

-581 DIASTPDSPTYGKPN
+581 DIASTPDSPMYGKPN
-596 AQGLLAWPSNGGSG
+596 AQGLLEWPSNGGSG
-610 TLNADA
+610 TASVDA
-616 TAPADSAAIDDLKFT
+616 VKPTGTDESSVLTDLTFT
-631 RVEDHNI
+631 RVDGHNI
-638 VVAQPRSGAIPSSWQ
+638 VVAQPHSGAVPSSWQ
-653 QVNRLFEALRE
+653 LVTRLFDALRE

-683 ENASLADATVLV
+683 ENAPLADATVLV
-695 VRAEVTRKPVV
+695 VRAEATRKPVI
-706 AELKAQV
+706 AGLKAQV

-727 RRGYIPSFVYR
+727 RRGYIPSFIYR